1 MELMRNSAL
10 IIIFIILLSCSEDN
24 DIDIGRKELLNNYAI
39 KARVDS
45 LNSISNRYVRAFPD
59 SGIDVGKQAL
69 LLAEKINY
77 KDGMALALKLIGSNN
92 WSKGYFD
99 TGLEYFYKSLE
110 LYEELDDL
118 DGLSRV
124 LNNIGLIFLTSNEH
138 DKSIGYFERSIEI
151 SKKIDS
157 KIMLGNAYFNLGIVY
172 NSKKDF
178 GKSIEQIEYSIPL
191 LIESGNVYALSQA
204 LSYQGDNYINVKK
217 YDKAIKYL
225 DRAWASIDTVNDIR
239 SKSII
244 LNHYSNY
251 YLKVKNPQKAI
262 KYAKAAYKITLELDL
277 KYDQWVATEYLS
289 KAFAGLRDYDSAYH
303 YKVINSVLYDSLRK
317 EEKLRKKNEL
327 EMEYEFSK
335 KTKQMEIEQHKKEL
349 DLENKIYR
357 GQLFIY
363 FITAAFVLLLIVAF
377 IIYRDYKQKT
387 RMNDLLTEKNDLITK
402 QKEVLEELN
411 NELDESNSTKDKF
424 FSIIAHDLRNPI
436 SAFKQV
442 TDLMSESF
450 DEFDEE
456 EQKEFINLMKKSSDS
471 VYQLLENLLTWS
483 RSQRGIIEYKPDE
496 FDLSDLVKMILDLQY
511 NQASRKNI
519 ELLNSMPESIK
530 IVADSN
536 MINTVI
542 RNLVSNAI
550 KFTNPG
556 SKIEVGGSVIPEG
569 IEIFVKD
576 NGVGM
581 DKKTADKLFRID
593 QTFTTEG
600 TNQEAGTGLG
610 LILCKE
616 FIDKHNGNIRVESTP
631 GKGSTFTITIPTS
644 S

>member
-1 MELMRNSAL
+1 MRIVL
-10 IIIFIILLSCSEDN
+10 LTIIIFMLLSCSEDN
-24 DIDIGRKELLNNYAI
+24 NNDVDKQKLLDNSAI
-39 KARVDS
+39 IARVDS
-45 LNSISNRYVRAFPD
+45 LNDLCNHYVRAFPD
-59 SGIDVGKQAL
+59 SGIAVGKQAL
-69 LLAEKINY
+69 LLAEKIEY
-77 KDGMALALKLIGSNN
+77 KEGMALALKLIGSNN

-99 TGLEYFYKSLE
+99 IGLEYFFKSLE
-110 LYEELDDL
+110 LYEELNDL

-124 LNNIGLIFLTSNEH
+124 LNNIGLIFLTTNEH
-138 DKSIGYFERSIEI
+138 DKSIDYFERSIEV
-151 SKKIDS
+151 STKIDS
-157 KIMLGNAYFNLGIVY
+157 KIMLGNAYFNLGLVY

-178 GKSIEQIEYSIPL
+178 EKSIKQIEQSIPL
-191 LIESGNVYALSQA
+191 IIESGNVFGLSQA
-204 LSYQGDNYINVKK
+204 LSYQGDNYIHVKK
-217 YDKAIKYL
+217 YDEAKKYL

-251 YLKVKNPQKAI
+251 YLEVKNPQKAI
-262 KYAKAAYKITLELDL
+262 DYAWDAYRISLLLELD
-277 KYDQWVATEYLS
+277 YDKWVATEFLS
-289 KAFAGLRDYDSAYH
+289 RAFAGLKKYDSAYH
-303 YKVINSVLYDSLRK
+303 YKVINYNLNDSLNN
-317 EEKLRKKNEL
+317 EEEIRRKNEL
-327 EMEYEFSK
+327 EMDYEFSK
-335 KTKQMEIEQHKKEL
+335 KTKQMELEQHKKEL

-357 GQLFIY
+357 GELFIY

-402 QKEVLEELN
+402 QKEVLEQLN
-411 NELDESNSTKDKF
+411 KELDESNSTKDKF
-424 FSIIAHDLRNPI
+424 FSILAHDLRNPI

-450 DEFDEE
+450 EEFDEK

-483 RSQRGIIEYKPDE
+483 RSQRGIIEYKPEE
-496 FDLSDLVKMILDLQY
+496 FDLSNLVKMIMDLQY

-519 ELLNSMPESIK
+519 ELINFMAEGIK

-556 SKIEVGGSVIPEG
+556 GKIEVGGSIQSE
-569 IEIFVKD
+569 EMKIFVKD

-581 DKKTADKLFRID
+581 DKKTANKLFRID

-616 FIDKHNGNIRVESTP
+616 FIDKHNGNIKVESMP
-631 GKGSTFTITIPTS
+631 DKGSTFTITLPIS